1 MYRSIVG
8 DQLLGD
14 TSMRTVDFVASSKSS
29 TVKQGRVKIGN
40 KKKSGKDNQ
49 SSCCRVSDQC
59 RKTFAP
65 RKPYQIIFCSLF
77 MITCRIDKLLIQKLE
92 FVLEFS

>member
-14 TSMRTVDFVASSKSS
+14 TSMRTVDFVASSESS

-40 KKKSGKDNQ
+40 KKNRGRTINPVAAVSRINVGKL
-49 SSCCRVSDQC
+49 
-59 RKTFAP
+59 
-65 RKPYQIIFCSLF
+65 SLLGNH
-77 MITCRIDKLLIQKLE
+77 TK
-92 FVLEFS
+92 